1 MLTIDEI
8 KAKVAPICKEYGIK
22 RAYLF
27 GSYARGDATE
37 DSDVDIRIEPS
48 ETSYTLKRDDPNCP
62 FPKNAFMF
70 GGLFSDLEDAF
81 PNGVD
86 MLTKM
91 PDDRW
96 SSIFKENISRDEVL
110 IYEDSRA

>member
-37 DSDVDIRIEPS
+37 DSDVDIRIEDRTGNMKLRS
-48 ETSYTLKRDDPNCP
+48 L
-62 FPKNAFMF
+62 FAV
-70 GGLFSDLEDAF
+70 GGLYADLEKAF

-86 MLTKM
+86 LMTQL
-91 PDDRW
+91 PDPQW
-96 SSIFKENISRDEVL
+96 SFIMRKNVLNDEVL
-110 IYEDSRA
+110 IYDDSRT